1 MTTIYIK
8 IDTFEASTYS
18 ADSWKVIQI
27 LKTFSHSVCFFQ
39 NKNRKQLFFFFSSSA
54 SIINTWVLYEK

>member
-1 MTTIYIK
+1 MTTFYIK

-18 ADSWKVIQI
+18 ADSLKVIQI

-39 NKNRKQLFFFFSSSA
+39 TKTVNNFLFSSSA
-54 SIINTWVLYEK
+54 VSSSISNTWVLY